1 MAEWTLD
8 YLSAVQLYNKYH
20 AKFYRSHPEWFQ
32 VTYLTLSLC
41 SVRLMVFPWQEEC
54 AMKILL
60 CMGNEVVIGNN
71 DLKFSHETG
80 VKLDTEGATPEG
92 YFTIPVSDRQQLQE
106 VSQVSM
112 SFASKTSKTYPS
124 VPTVT

>member
-32 VTYLTLSLC
+32 VTLLTLPLC
-41 SVRLMVFPWQEEC
+41 SVRLMACPLQEEC
-54 AMKILL
+54 VMKILT
-60 CMGNEVVIGNN
+60 CMGNEVVIGNG

-80 VKLDTEGATPEG
+80 VELASSGATPEG

-106 VSQVSM
+106 VSQLNQVSM
-112 SFASKTSKTYPS
+112 SLSSTTWPG
-124 VPTVT
+124 PI